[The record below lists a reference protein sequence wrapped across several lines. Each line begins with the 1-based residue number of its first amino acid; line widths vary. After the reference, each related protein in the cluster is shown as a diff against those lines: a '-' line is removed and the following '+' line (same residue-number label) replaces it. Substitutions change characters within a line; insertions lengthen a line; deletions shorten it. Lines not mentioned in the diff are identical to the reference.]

1 MVILEHSTWFIDVPR
16 LTNELSVT
24 SGTDK
29 NNWHW
34 IQMRGMLERVFSDRS
49 PETKHYLALIRA
61 PGTDAEAKRR
71 MLEHFPDD
79 LPRWFEVVMAS
90 ALSPA
95 GSIARH
101 PSLVPPMLEACG
113 WAKVDA
119 VALLMGDPLASLARE
134 IGLPLIASELA
145 EARMTGWLSTDRVAD
160 LNAQLN
166 LIVRKPHHAV
176 SGVVEATAAYWTKD
190 EAEKAA
196 RDVLEDVRLLLERA
210 NSESKPLRVVYD
222 A

>member
-1 MVILEHSTWFIDVPR
+1 MILEEHSTWFIDVPR
-16 LTNELSVT
+16 LTRELSIA

-61 PGTDAEAKRR
+61 PGTDAEATRR

-113 WAKVDA
+113 WAEVDA
-119 VALLMGDPLASLARE
+119 VALLIGDPLASLARE
-134 IGLPLIASELA
+134 IGLHLIASELA
-145 EARMTGWLSTDRVAD
+145 ETRMTGWLSTDRVAD

-166 LIVRKPHHAV
+166 LIVRRPDNAV
-176 SGVVEATAAYWTKD
+176 RGVVKATAAYWTKD

-196 RDVLEDVRLLLERA
+196 RDVLEDVRLLLVRA
-210 NSESKPLRVVYD
+210 SSESKPLRVVYD